1 MRRLGLLSIVFMIF
15 LVSFVSAVGVVDITA
30 ADSPSADPNATATFN
45 VTVDNTGVGTTIPTV
60 TLSSS
65 TLTFG
70 SNNIS
75 SPSISSITNLVNSTA
90 QTVSFSLTVPQT
102 LTGAYSGTITAT
114 ESGNSSNNDTFA
126 YSLTVNSV
134 NTLDVTDVSTS
145 TPLTITGEEK
155 DTKTA
160 TFAVKNTGS
169 TTFTLTSGSFNFTS
183 SDFEDNDDDNITLAF
198 SNFDAVT
205 PGSTDTVTITA
216 ELPKNID
223 LDKYTGTI
231 TVKHPS
237 DATKTDTFNLEV
249 RVQPEVCEDG
259 IVKDGDTVSSR
270 QAFLQIDIDEPDDDD
285 EFSPGDE
292 LDIEVNVENDDD
304 DEMDVVVEAFLYDLD
319 DNDKIASVKSSSDEI
334 DDNDDQDF
342 DLVLKIPKDSNL
354 DEDNEYTLYVKAY
367 EDGDEEENCNE
378 DSIDLDLEKEDDD
391 VVVEDFTLSPS
402 TVSCGETVSATIDV
416 ENIGSRDQR
425 DVYIELKNSL
435 LGLDQE
441 SNEFDLDEGDDETK
455 RFTFNV
461 PLGITSKVYSINAI
475 VVFDEEDKK
484 DDEFVDLQVECS
496 GSGSTSTG
504 GTGLS
509 TASLSITESE
519 VTGVDGSY
527 SIPVKVTNDG
537 SDTSTYVVDVNADWA
552 NPVSSKTVTLREGQ
566 SSTVFVLLE
575 AKDEETGTKSATVE
589 VKSDGST
596 VASKS
601 LAFDLGEEKSRL
613 SGFSLGNIGGN
624 VAFWIIADIVAIVA
638 VLYVIKIVFL
648 PKK

>member
-1 MRRLGLLSIVFMIF
+1 MIF
-15 LVSFVSAVGVVDITA
+15 LVTFVSAVGVVDITA
-30 ADSPSADPNATATFN
+30 ADSPSADPGATASFN

-70 SNNIS
+70 SNTIS
-75 SPSISSITNLVNSTA
+75 APSISNITNLVNSTA

-102 LTGAYSGTITAT
+102 LAGAYSGTLTAT
-114 ESGNSSNNDTFA
+114 ESGNSSNNDTFS

-134 NTLDVTDVSTS
+134 NALDVTDVSTS

-160 TFAVKNTGS
+160 TFAVENTGS

-183 SDFEDNDDDNITLAF
+183 TDFEDNDDDNITLAF

-205 PGSTDTVTITA
+205 PGSTDTVTLTA

-223 LDKYTGTI
+223 LDKYSGTV
-231 TVKHPS
+231 TVNHPS
-237 DATKTDTFNLEV
+237 DTTKTDTFKLEV

-259 IVKDGDTVSSR
+259 IVKEGDSVSSS

-292 LDIEVNVENDDD
+292 IDIEVNVENDDD

-342 DLVLKIPKDSNL
+342 DLVLKVPEGSNL
-354 DEDNEYTLYVKAY
+354 DEDNEYTLYIKAY

-391 VVVEDFTLSPS
+391 VVVEDLTLSPS
-402 TVSCGETVSATIDV
+402 TVSCGETVSATVDV

-441 SNEFDLDEGDDETK
+441 SNEFDLDEGDDETR

-461 PLGITSKVYSINAI
+461 PLGVASKAYSINA
-475 VVFDEEDKK
+475 VVFFDDGDEKK
-484 DDEFVDLQVECS
+484 DGFADLQVEC
-496 GSGSTSTG
+496 GITSTG
-504 GTGLS
+504 GTSLS

-537 SDTSTYVVDVNADWA
+537 SGTSTYVVDVNADWA
-552 NPVSSKTVTLREGQ
+552 NPVSSKTVTLIEGQ

-575 AKDEETGTKSATVE
+575 AKEEETGTKSATVE

-601 LAFDLGEEKSRL
+601 LSFELGEEKSRL
-613 SGFSLGNIGGN
+613 SGFNLGNIGGN
-624 VAFWIIADIVAIVA
+624 VAFWIIANIVAIVA